1 MNSFSST
8 QASTSREH
16 HNGGGGTG
24 GSGGISA
31 VEDSFYSTLDLGH
44 ETQINNDLV
53 RAIRDEI
60 VTIDKSLQASADKI
74 KHEERS
80 FAQLTKDC
88 NHARDEMFAYRRDA
102 MEVLDS
108 ETMTE
113 ELRIEFKAQY
123 AAEVAPHL
131 VSPTSSSS
139 SSPSHDHRDTMSEDD
154 SAAATP
160 TRGVSHKAFIE
171 RKRIDAKSK
180 AAAIQSIQHEIGTTR
195 KKIKAADD
203 ETTRLNQE
211 IYARQLEKVKMEGE
225 RQVEAKRRECEAE
238 SQRNRGVKEAVQVA
252 RANSGAYA
260 QQITEK
266 VRGIA

>member
-8 QASTSREH
+8 QQAPSSRDS
-16 HNGGGGTG
+16 NGGGVA
-24 GSGGISA
+24 A

-60 VTIDKSLQASADKI
+60 SGIDKCLQASSDKI
-74 KHEERS
+74 KHEERA

-88 NHARDEMFAYRRDA
+88 NHARDEMFAHRRDA

-108 ETMTE
+108 ENMTE
-113 ELRIEFKAQY
+113 ELRVEFKAQF
-123 AAEVAPHL
+123 ASEVAPHL
-131 VSPTSSSS
+131 VSPSTS
-139 SSPSHDHRDTMSEDD
+139 PAHDRDAMSEDEC
-154 SAAATP
+154 AT
-160 TRGVSHKAFIE
+160 TRGLSHKAFID

-180 AAAIQSIQHEIGTTR
+180 AASIQSIQQEIMITR

-203 ETTRLNQE
+203 ETAKLNQE
-211 IYARQLEKVKMEGE
+211 MNARQLDMVKTEGE
-225 RQVEAKRRECEAE
+225 RQVEAKRREYEAE
-238 SQRNRGVKEAVQVA
+238 SQRHRGVKEAVQTA

-260 QQITEK
+260 LQITEK
-266 VRGIA
+266 VCKCYDVYNCFVSNLL

>member
-24 GSGGISA
+24 GGGISA

-131 VSPTSSSS
+131 VSPTLSSSS
-139 SSPSHDHRDTMSEDD
+139 SSSNDNCEEED
-154 SAAATP
+154 STAATP

-180 AAAIQSIQHEIGTTR
+180 AASIQSIQHEIVTTR

-203 ETTRLNQE
+203 ETLRLIQE
-211 IYARQLEKVKMEGE
+211 MNARQLEKVKMEGE
-225 RQVEAKRRECEAE
+225 RQVEAKRRECEAG